1 MLGVTQTTLT
11 DTMQPAIDQSGRR
24 QFPLWRHMPIH
35 YKSGRMQADSDASA
49 VRLDRWLWAA
59 RAFRSRSLAADACNG
74 GKVELN
80 GGSAKAHKLVRPGD
94 LIAITTPD
102 GERKLRV
109 LATSVRRGSASV
121 ARNLYEDLTP
131 PPPPRQVK
139 PAVAERE
146 RGLGRPTKRERR
158 DIDRW
163 RDRF

>member
-1 MLGVTQTTLT
+1 
-11 DTMQPAIDQSGRR
+11 MQHDP
-24 QFPLWRHMPIH
+24 H
-35 YKSGRMQADSDASA
+35 DSP

-80 GGSAKAHKLVRPGD
+80 RGSAKPHKLVRPGD
-94 LIAITTPD
+94 VVTITALD
-102 GERKLRV
+102 GERTLRV

-121 ARNLYEDLTP
+121 ARDLYEDLTP

-139 PAVAERE
+139 PAAAERE

-158 DIDRW
+158 QMDRW
-163 RDRF
+163 RNSPG